1 MGSSPTIGTLAA
13 RVDSGTPVVARSRG
27 GMAGMMEEVLVP
39 GRRKS
44 ERVRF
49 KSAVGDEGDG
59 STFTVPTI
67 LGCAENT
74 VKVHPARIFE
84 KLGFESAQRGDGPGP

>member
-1 MGSSPTIGTLAA
+1 
-13 RVDSGTPVVARSRG
+13 
-27 GMAGMMEEVLVP
+27 MMEEVLVL

-74 VKVHPARIFE
+74 VKVHLARIFE
-84 KLGFESAQRGDGPGP
+84 KLGFENRNAATVQAPEILSRPLARRSPA